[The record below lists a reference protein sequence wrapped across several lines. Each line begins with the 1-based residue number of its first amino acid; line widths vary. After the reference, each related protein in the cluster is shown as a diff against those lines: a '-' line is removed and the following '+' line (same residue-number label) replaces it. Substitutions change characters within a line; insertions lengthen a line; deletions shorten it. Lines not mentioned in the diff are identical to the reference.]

1 MSLILPW
8 YISAGKTILAHWR
21 ILTIITVL
29 LIAGVVVLHSC
40 GKRTPKLNEA
50 EIQKAEQAIK
60 TRNTEEL
67 KTILV
72 NAEVREAAID
82 ANLSNAKTRTV
93 EAAAESRK
101 KYEGMSIED
110 LQKELEARK

>member
-21 ILTIITVL
+21 TLAIVTVL
-29 LIAGVVVLHSC
+29 LIAGIVVLHSC
-40 GKRTPKLNEA
+40 GRSKPKLNEA
-50 EIQKAEQAIK
+50 DIQKAEQAIK

-82 ANLSNAKTRTV
+82 GNLSNAKTRTV
-93 EAAAESRK
+93 EAAVENRK
-101 KYEGMSIED
+101 RFDAMSDEE
-110 LQKELEARK
+110 LERELEARK